1 MRRLT
6 SVSLRVPVL
15 LVWFVVLWESLWGN
29 FTFANLLSGVAVSIG
44 LVLIVRLPGASLR
57 SYGAGRVRPF
67 RTLWFLVFFVVKVV
81 QANVLLAWEVVTP
94 RNTIEPGILGIPIR
108 DCSDA
113 LVTLIAN
120 AFTLTPGSLTIEV
133 LEDPTVIYV
142 HVLHLHDP
150 EKVRGDLMRLAELA
164 VKAFGTT
171 DALAQFGTASA
182 GSPSGGEAR
191 R

>member
-1 MRRLT
+1 VKRLT
-6 SVSLRVPVL
+6 TLSLRVPVL

-29 FTFANLLSGVAVSIG
+29 FTFANLFSGVVVSIG
-44 LVLIVRLPGASLR
+44 LVLLVRLPDADLR
-57 SYGAGRVRPF
+57 SYRGGRVRPV
-67 RTLWFLVFFVVKVV
+67 RAAIFLVYFVVKVV
-81 QANVLLAWEVVTP
+81 QANVALAWEVVTP

-142 HVLHLHDP
+142 HVLHLNDP
-150 EKVRGDLMRLAELA
+150 ERVRADLFRLAEMA

-171 DALAQFGTASA
+171 EALAQFRP
-182 GSPSGGEAR
+182 SPTTEATS
-191 R
+191 